1 MQPSSSPLLD
11 VQHLTTVFDVAG
23 RALRAVDDV
32 SFEVRK
38 GETLGLVGESGSGK
52 SLTAYSILR
61 LVQPPGRIASGRV
74 LFQGRDPCWRFPNAR
89 CGRSVAPGLR

>member
-1 MQPSSSPLLD
+1 MDPSVSPLLD

-61 LVQPPGRIASGRV
+61 LVQPPGRIASSACCSRGET
-74 LFQGRDPCWRFPNAR
+74 CWRFPNAR